1 MEFEYDPNKSQ
12 LNKAK
17 HGIDFEEAKGL
28 WEAEKSVEYA
38 AKSKTQTRMIRI
50 AALKQKLWVCVFT
63 LRGQKIRIISV
74 RHLHPGEKKLYEQS
88 ND

>member
-1 MEFEYDPNKSQ
+1 VEFEYDPNKSQ

-63 LRGQKIRIISV
+63 LRGQKNQDNFGAASAPR
-74 RHLHPGEKKLYEQS
+74 RKETL
-88 ND
+88 